1 VKPFRLHEPTTIDE
15 AVSTLSEHAETAKL
29 YAGGTELLL
38 AMKAGLLQYDDLIN
52 VKTIVG
58 LDVISSDDGALVI
71 GASATH
77 TAIERS
83 PLVREWFPLLS
94 RVEHGV
100 ANVRV
105 RNTGTLGGNL
115 CFAEPHSDPG
125 TVLLLFE
132 AEAQVRGPG
141 GSRTVAIDEM
151 TAGPYETNL
160 SPDELLT
167 SVLVPPMPQ
176 GMQCAYEKFG
186 YHHRPTL
193 GIATAVQ
200 VTDGVLE
207 DVRLALGCVSPT
219 PLRLRE
225 AEAVLKGARVSA
237 LGEGSTAVAEAGRIA
252 AAAADAI
259 DDMHGS
265 AEYKEHLVH
274 VFLGRVLAQA
284 IEAKEE
290 KAP

>member
-1 VKPFRLHEPTTIDE
+1 MKPFRLHEPTTIEE

-38 AMKAGLLQYDDLIN
+38 AMKAGLLHYDDLVN
-52 VKTIVG
+52 VKTVAA
-58 LDVISSDDGALVI
+58 LDAISSDNGTLAI

-77 TAIERS
+77 TAIEHS
-83 PLVREWFPLLS
+83 PLVRERFPLLS

-105 RNTGTLGGNL
+105 RNVGTMGGNL

-125 TVLLLFE
+125 TVLLLYE
-132 AEAQVRGPG
+132 AEAQVTGPG
-141 GSRTVAIDEM
+141 GTRTMAVEEL
-151 TAGPYETNL
+151 TAGPYETTL

-167 SVLVPPMPQ
+167 AVRVPPLPQ
-176 GMQCAYEKFG
+176 GMRCAYEKFG

-193 GIATAVQ
+193 GIAAAVQ

-219 PLRLRE
+219 PMRLRE
-225 AEAVLKGARVSA
+225 VEAVLKGERVSA
-237 LGEGSTAVAEAGRIA
+237 IGEGSTAVAEAGRIA
-252 AAAADAI
+252 AAAAEAI

-290 KAP
+290 GTP